1 MCNYSKKV
9 AHHATSHPHKP
20 PREDF
25 KMFSRRHFLTTAAT
39 AGLAATFPGHGH
51 ADTAWPTRPVRL
63 IVPYAA
69 GGGTDFF
76 ARLAGTAMSATLG
89 QQIVVENRP
98 GAGTNIGA
106 EAAAKAEADG
116 YTFLLGD
123 TSTYA
128 SNRALYQKL
137 AYDAHKDLAPVTL
150 TGRFALVLMV
160 NTDKLNVGSVKELI
174 ETARKTPGAI
184 DYASAGVGSPFHLA
198 AELFAQDAGLK
209 INHVPYKGAGPA
221 LQDLASGQI
230 GMMFVDFATARGQL
244 NLKGLKA
251 IAVCSPKEFYGLPGV
266 PPVAADIPGYEAW
279 AWQGFSAPVKT
290 APDIIAKFREA
301 YLKAVNDPDNRQ
313 KIIAA
318 GIDPLQSTPQEMA
331 QYIAEET
338 AKWEKVIRTA
348 GIRMD

>member
-1 MCNYSKKV
+1 MAFLHQRTAGDAPAV
-9 AHHATSHPHKP
+9 DF
-20 PREDF
+20 RENF
-25 KMFSRRHFLTTAAT
+25 RMFSRRAFMTTAAS
-39 AGLAATFPGHGH
+39 ASLAATFVARGVA
-51 ADTAWPTRPVRL
+51 ADNNSWPTRPVRL

-106 EAAAKAEADG
+106 EAAAKADPDG

-128 SNRALYQKL
+128 SNRTLYQKL
-137 AYDAHKDLAPVTL
+137 NYDAQKDLAPVTL

-174 ETARKTPGAI
+174 AAAKKSPGSI

-198 AELFAQDAGLK
+198 AELFAQSAGIT

-221 LQDLASGQI
+221 LQDLAGGQI
-230 GMMFVDFATARGQL
+230 GMMFVDFASARSQL
-244 NLKGLKA
+244 SLKGLKA

-266 PPVAADIPGYEAW
+266 PPVAADIPGFEAW

-290 APDIIAKFREA
+290 PPDIISKFRDA
-301 YLKAVNDPDNRQ
+301 YIKAVNDPETRQ
-313 KIIAA
+313 KIMTA
-318 GIDPLQSTPQEMA
+318 GIDPLQSTPEEMA
-331 QYIAEET
+331 RYAAAET
-338 AKWEKVIRTA
+338 AKWEKVIKTA
-348 GIRMD
+348 GIKMD